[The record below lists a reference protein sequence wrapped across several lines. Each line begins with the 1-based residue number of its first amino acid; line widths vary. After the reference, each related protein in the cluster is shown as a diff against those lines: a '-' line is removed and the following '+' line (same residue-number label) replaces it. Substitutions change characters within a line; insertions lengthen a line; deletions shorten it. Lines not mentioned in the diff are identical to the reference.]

1 MNKTKGTS
9 NSFFVMS
16 VISIISV
23 LFNKIYSTVNKI
35 KVCFIPILYNKGSYN
50 WTININSIDKNIIK
64 VLSAMNIWTFN
75 KFKIYVIGIFVFIS
89 ASVLLTLGMPIA
101 EYPNHSLVIVGTAE
115 AAKAEV
121 SQGGPTI
128 KDPDLSVEVVYKG
141 LTEPTAMEF
150 LAPDDILVLEKDSG
164 TVQRIVNGEILP
176 EPLISLNIDSKD
188 ERGMLGIAIAKDDS
202 ITTNAATTTTT
213 ANGPDFIN
221 VNQNVFLFF
230 TEAAVGEFPMGNRVY
245 KYELI
250 NDNTKLANPTLLI
263 DLPALPDDSHV
274 GGVLKMG
281 PDNNLYFIV
290 GDQRPTAFTR
300 LDSPESQT
308 KAQNYL
314 NGKEPDGRSGL
325 LRITQDGETVGGIGI
340 FGDQHP
346 LDKYYAYGIK
356 NSFGFDFDPV
366 TGNIWDTENG
376 PSHGDEIN
384 LVKEGSNGGWAKIQ
398 GIWTLDDVW
407 EKGEVVTPPINS
419 EDYGLVTFGGKGK
432 YSSPEFT
439 FDVAPTALKFLNSD
453 KLGIKYENDM
463 FVGDI
468 KNGNLYH
475 FELDEQRQG
484 LLLDGPL
491 ADKVAE
497 DEEIEQVVFGNGFG
511 GITDIDVGPDGY
523 LYVLAFDGTIYR
535 IVPTMVNEKEDTL
548 FQEQQ

>member
-1 MNKTKGTS
+1 
-9 NSFFVMS
+9 
-16 VISIISV
+16 
-23 LFNKIYSTVNKI
+23 
-35 KVCFIPILYNKGSYN
+35 
-50 WTININSIDKNIIK
+50 
-64 VLSAMNIWTFN
+64 
-75 KFKIYVIGIFVFIS
+75 
-89 ASVLLTLGMPIA
+89 
-101 EYPNHSLVIVGTAE
+101 
-115 AAKAEV
+115 
-121 SQGGPTI
+121 
-128 KDPDLSVEVVYKG
+128 
-141 LTEPTAMEF
+141 
-150 LAPDDILVLEKDSG
+150 
-164 TVQRIVNGEILP
+164 
-176 EPLISLNIDSKD
+176 
-188 ERGMLGIAIAKDDS
+188 MLGIAIAKDDS
-202 ITTNAATTTTT
+202 ITTNNAAAATTTTT
-213 ANGPDFIN
+213 ANGPDDFMN
-221 VNQNVFLFF
+221 ANQNANQNVFLFF

-245 KYELI
+245 KYELV

-263 DLPALPDDSHV
+263 DLPALPDNSHV

-314 NGKEPDGRSGL
+314 NGKEPDGRSGM
-325 LRITQDGETVGGIGI
+325 LRITQDGETVGGVGI

-366 TGNIWDTENG
+366 TGSLWDTENG

-384 LVKEGSNGGWAKIQ
+384 LVEEGSNGGWAKIQ

-432 YSSPEFT
+432 YNSPEFT

-453 KLGIKYENDM
+453 KLGNKYENDM

-535 IVPTMVNEKEDTL
+535 IVSTMTNEKEDTS

>member
-1 MNKTKGTS
+1 MKKTKVTS
-9 NSFFVMS
+9 DSFFVMS
-16 VISIISV
+16 IINIISV
-23 LFNKIYSTVNKI
+23 LFNKTYSTINKI
-35 KVCFIPILYNKGSYN
+35 
-50 WTININSIDKNIIK
+50 NII
-64 VLSAMNIWTFN
+64 A
-75 KFKIYVIGIFVFIS
+75 IFVF
-89 ASVLLTLGMPIA
+89 ASSSVFLYLGMPIA
-101 EYPNHSLVIVGTAE
+101 EYPSQSLLVVGTAD
-115 AAKAEV
+115 AAQEEEEEV
-121 SQGGPTI
+121 NTEGPTL
-128 KDPDLSVEVVYKG
+128 KDPNLIAEVVYKG
-141 LTEPTAMEF
+141 LKEPTAMEF
-150 LAPDDILVLEKDSG
+150 LGPDDILVLEKGEG

-176 EPLISLNIDSKD
+176 APLISLNTDSSD

-202 ITTNAATTTTT
+202 ITTNNAAATTTTTT
-213 ANGPDFIN
+213 ANGPDDFMN
-221 VNQNVFLFF
+221 ANQNANQNVFLFF

-245 KYELI
+245 KYELV

-263 DLPALPDDSHV
+263 DLPALPDNSHV

-290 GDQRPTAFTR
+290 GDQRPTALTR

-308 KAQNYL
+308 KEQNYL
-314 NGKEPDGRSGL
+314 NGKEPDGRSGM
-325 LRITQDGETVGGIGI
+325 LRITQDGETVGGVGI

-366 TGNIWDTENG
+366 TGNLWDTENG

-384 LVKEGSNGGWAKIQ
+384 LVEEGSNGGWAKIQ

-432 YSSPEFT
+432 YSAPEFT

-453 KLGIKYENDM
+453 KLGNKYENDM

-535 IVPTMVNEKEDTL
+535 IVSTMTNEKEDTS

>member
-1 MNKTKGTS
+1 MDN
-9 NSFFVMS
+9 FLY
-16 VISIISV
+16 ISLAI
-23 LFNKIYSTVNKI
+23 
-35 KVCFIPILYNKGSYN
+35 FIFA
-50 WTININSIDKNIIK
+50 
-64 VLSAMNIWTFN
+64 SA
-75 KFKIYVIGIFVFIS
+75 
-89 ASVLLTLGMPIA
+89 AVLLSLDMPIA
-101 EYPNHSLVIVGTAE
+101 EYTNQFLLNVGTAE
-115 AAKAEV
+115 AAKAEPN
-121 SQGGPTI
+121 SDGITF
-128 KDPDLSVEVVYKG
+128 KDPNLTAEVVYKG

-150 LAPDDILVLEKDSG
+150 LGPDDILVMEKDAG

-176 EPLISLNIDSKD
+176 EPLLSLDISSGD
-188 ERGMLGIAIAKDDS
+188 ERGMLGIAIAKDNS
-202 ITTNAATTTTT
+202 ITDFDAFGAESINA
-213 ANGPDFIN
+213 
-221 VNQNVFLFF
+221 NQHVFLFF
-230 TEAAVGEFPMGNRVY
+230 SESQLAEFPIGNRIY
-245 KYELI
+245 KYELV

-263 DLPALPDDSHV
+263 DLPAFPDDSHV
-274 GGVLKMG
+274 GGVLKIG

-290 GDQRPTAFTR
+290 GDQRGSVFTR
-300 LDSPESQT
+300 TDSPESQT

-366 TGNIWDTENG
+366 TGEIWDTENG
-376 PSHGDEIN
+376 PTFGDEIN
-384 LVKEGSNGGWAKIQ
+384 LVKEGSNGGWANIQ
-398 GIWTLDDVW
+398 GIWTLDDTW

-419 EDYGLVTFGGKGK
+419 EDYGLVDFGGNGK
-432 YSSPEFT
+432 YISPELT
-439 FDVAPTALKFLNSD
+439 WDVAPTALKFLNSD
-453 KLGIKYENDM
+453 RLGQQYENDM

-497 DEEIEQVVFGNGFG
+497 GEELEQTIFAQGFG

-535 IVPTMVNEKEDTL
+535 IISTVSDEEEKLFSPTEDFDDAYPFPSFSLDDSSET
-548 FQEQQ
+548 